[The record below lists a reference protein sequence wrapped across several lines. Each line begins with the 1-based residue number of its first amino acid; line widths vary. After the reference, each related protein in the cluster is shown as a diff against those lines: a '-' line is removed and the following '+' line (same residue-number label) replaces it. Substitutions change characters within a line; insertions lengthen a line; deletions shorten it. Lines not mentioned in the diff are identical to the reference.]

1 MEYIFCVPMQ
11 NNKSKRTTKCLC
23 CYRAGTI
30 QSIGVASAS
39 VKEKAVVVQSVIV
52 EWDDEEAGEDKV
64 SPVNLE
70 PSLHCSPTLDGW
82 AILEVDGAGGS
93 REKTV
98 IEKMQQLL
106 VEADMLLPKQ
116 E

>member
-1 MEYIFCVPMQ
+1 
-11 NNKSKRTTKCLC
+11 
-23 CYRAGTI
+23 
-30 QSIGVASAS
+30 
-39 VKEKAVVVQSVIV
+39 
-52 EWDDEEAGEDKV
+52 
-64 SPVNLE
+64 
-70 PSLHCSPTLDGW
+70 LDGW
-82 AILEVDGAGGS
+82 AILQVDGAGGS